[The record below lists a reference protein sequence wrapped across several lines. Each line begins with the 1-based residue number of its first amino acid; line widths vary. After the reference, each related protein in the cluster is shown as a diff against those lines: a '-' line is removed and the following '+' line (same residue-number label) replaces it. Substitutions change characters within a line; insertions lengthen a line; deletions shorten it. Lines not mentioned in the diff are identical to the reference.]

1 MNYTICSW
9 KQLRILLRSTSLFLI
24 VLATFGIT
32 FSGCAFWGT
41 KPDIKPISRDCMLN
55 LKYIDFSDESEIW
68 IRNQNPPQHVND
80 TLNEIAK
87 NNIKLVKGC
96 DNISKPK

>member
-1 MNYTICSW
+1 
-9 KQLRILLRSTSLFLI
+9 
-24 VLATFGIT
+24 
-32 FSGCAFWGT
+32 
-41 KPDIKPISRDCMLN
+41 MLN